1 MARAG
6 QRGGAAEQTG
16 HGAAVAEVR
25 VPDGAWLVRGTDG
38 RLTAFGFNSEGVLR
52 WTERRAGFPE
62 WDGPELLPVP
72 RLSHLTVAQGANGYA
87 HLVGRRLAETE
98 DAPLPIDVVH
108 AVQYQTGRALGT
120 FRGLGQWHT
129 KSRQN
134 ALKFGVPVVV
144 VDDGGTV
151 HILVRNAGKGLVL
164 RREGKTG
171 KWEGWKDLKGSK
183 LHDRPAAVATSAG
196 TVEVLAPGEAP
207 AGYWV
212 RDKPHGAFERRPDIP
227 LSVLPGSVRGLET
240 SPGRATFYWTDPANG
255 GLVAHRPGSWLIPMG
270 GAPAE
275 DSLTVLRATVDGEDC
290 AVFAYRDADG
300 RVMAAKCGS
309 EEEQNGL
316 WWAPTGLTALGSPCL
331 AVDGAGR
338 VTLGAFGADGRP
350 RISRRNDEP
359 GMVMGPALAI

>member
-6 QRGGAAEQTG
+6 QPGTAAG
-16 HGAAVAEVR
+16 HRAAVADVR
-25 VPDGAWLVRGTDG
+25 VAEGKWLARGTDG
-38 RLTAFGFNSEGVLR
+38 RLTAFAFAAEGVLR
-52 WTERRAGFPE
+52 WTERRVGSPE
-62 WDGPELLPVP
+62 WDGPELLPLP
-72 RLSHLTVAQGANGYA
+72 GLTHLVVGQGANGYA
-87 HLVGRRLAETE
+87 HLVGRRSVAKA
-98 DAPLPIDVVH
+98 DGPPAVDIVH
-108 AVQYQTGRALGT
+108 AVQYQTGRALGS
-120 FRGLGQWHT
+120 FRPLGNWHT
-129 KSRQN
+129 KDRGYI
-134 ALKFGVPVVV
+134 ARFGTPVVA

-151 HILVRNAGKGLVL
+151 HIVVRNAPGGLAL
-164 RREGKTG
+164 RREDKTG
-171 KWEGWKDLKGSK
+171 KWEGWKNLRGSK

-240 SPGRATFYWTDPANG
+240 SPGRVTFYWTDPANG

-270 GAPAE
+270 GAPAD

-290 AVFAYRDADG
+290 AVFAYRDAAG
-300 RVMAAKCGS
+300 QVVAAKCGS

-316 WWAPTGLTALGSPCL
+316 WWAPTGLTASGSPCL
-331 AVDGAGR
+331 AVDGTGR

-359 GMVMGPALAI
+359 GMVMGPALTV